1 MHPLKDSRALPAHTS
16 CCSGWDMC
24 GKGGP
29 SRPWWSK
36 VTVAVQGGVPCL
48 PEVRFGFSR
57 QQRWACRAEPCSCAV
72 WELRPACG
80 HDPSCHQG
88 EGHFVFSLA
97 LVALQQ
103 VRVPNQPGG
112 NWASHLIP
120 SPPLSPAFGLPPRAS
135 RDRRLPSVRGGRR
148 SAPSARH

>member
-24 GKGGP
+24 GKEG
-29 SRPWWSK
+29 SQQ
-36 VTVAVQGGVPCL
+36 TVAGQGGVPCL

-88 EGHFVFSLA
+88 EGHFVFSSA

-112 NWASHLIP
+112 IWASHPIP
-120 SPPLSPAFGLPPRAS
+120 S
-135 RDRRLPSVRGGRR
+135 SVPCLR
-148 SAPSARH
+148 APSLSLQGQASAISQGQAGIGSISTTLM